1 MPQWRRIAKALPFLR
16 QMREVFD
23 AGFYLIK
30 YPDVASAGGDPF
42 RHYIEHGAAE
52 GRKPHPLFDP
62 EYYLMG
68 VPGSKDLREPPLV
81 DFLRRTGDRCIN
93 PHPLF
98 DCASYLQAHRE
109 AAERR
114 LNPFLDYVRSRRADS
129 QKIADLDKIPFET
142 ARFTIMDVPLTIV
155 FMDEV
160 RARKVGLDG
169 SLTLVW
175 EDSSGRMQFIAPPEQ
190 RPFFEVMKYDQLR
203 AQMKPPL

>member
-1 MPQWRRIAKALPFLR
+1 
-16 QMREVFD
+16 MREVFD
-23 AGFYLIK
+23 ARFYLIK
-30 YPDVASAGGDPF
+30 YPDVAAAGVDPF

-68 VPGSKDLREPPLV
+68 VPGSKDLRELPLV

-109 AAERR
+109 AAGRR
-114 LNPFLDYVRSRRADS
+114 SNPFLHYVRSRRATVHGS
-129 QKIADLDKIPFET
+129 PGLTKIPFDT
-142 ARFTIMDVPLTIV
+142 ARLIIMDAALTIV
-155 FMDEV
+155 FVDEV
-160 RARKVGLDG
+160 HAQKAGLDKN
-169 SLTLVW
+169 LTLVW

-203 AQMKPPL
+203 AQMKLPS